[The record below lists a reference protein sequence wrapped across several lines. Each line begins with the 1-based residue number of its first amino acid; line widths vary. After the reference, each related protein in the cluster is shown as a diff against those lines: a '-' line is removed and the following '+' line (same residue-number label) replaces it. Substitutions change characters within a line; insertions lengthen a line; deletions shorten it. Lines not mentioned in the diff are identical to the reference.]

1 MMCCIQEITDK
12 NLCAWCFTPE
22 NVEKNVSGYW
32 HGKAPIAVLQN
43 IILIFNFTYP

>member
-12 NLCAWCFTPE
+12 NLCAWCFKPE
-22 NVEKNVSGYW
+22 NVEIMSVATGM

-43 IILIFNFTYP
+43 IILFF